1 MTEQQINQM
10 FEGRWR
16 IKGTNLCKDPYLF
29 EQIKTLCRD
38 FFTAGIMIAEKAT
51 VPEVSTS
58 GNCMVTVKEG
68 INYTKELRFDTWWKL
83 YDLKVGKDTCFKKW
97 VKLSLDEIDAC
108 IAATPAYVAATP
120 DKQFRKRPLTYL
132 NQKAWNDEII
142 FRNGT
147 DKQQQQRDRLAEV
160 ANRIAEY
167 AKDAK

>member
-1 MTEQQINQM
+1 
-10 FEGRWR
+10 
-16 IKGTNLCKDPYLF
+16 
-29 EQIKTLCRD
+29 
-38 FFTAGIMIAEKAT
+38 
-51 VPEVSTS
+51 
-58 GNCMVTVKEG
+58 MVTVKEG

-142 FRNGT
+142 PRNNGNT
-147 DKQQQQRDRLAEV
+147 KPTIEQQRLDKLADIL
-160 ANRIAEY
+160 AG
-167 AKDAK
+167 

>member
-1 MTEQQINQM
+1 MTEKAIDQA

-16 IKGTNLCKDPYLF
+16 IKEHVFSSEEHVQG
-29 EQIKTLCRD
+29 EIKALCRD

-142 FRNGT
+142 PRNNGNSKPT
-147 DKQQQQRDRLAEV
+147 PEQQQNKLADILV
-160 ANRIAEY
+160 G
-167 AKDAK
+167 

>member
-1 MTEQQINQM
+1 MTEQAITQA

-16 IKGTNLCKDPYLF
+16 IKAESHSEAWIKGVKD
-29 EQIKTLCRD
+29 LCRD

-142 FRNGT
+142 PRNNGNSKPT
-147 DKQQQQRDRLAEV
+147 PEQQQNKLADILV
-160 ANRIAEY
+160 G
-167 AKDAK
+167 